1 MELEQS
7 NLASTQATCIVC
19 PPEPGDHD
27 RMADLAGQLGYPGT
41 GDQTRMGV
49 IEMRDSNR
57 YAIDV
62 SLVSGVLFEGM
73 TFSICS
79 PMMAG

>member
-1 MELEQS
+1 
-7 NLASTQATCIVC
+7 
-19 PPEPGDHD
+19 
-27 RMADLAGQLGYPGT
+27 MADLAGQLGYPGT